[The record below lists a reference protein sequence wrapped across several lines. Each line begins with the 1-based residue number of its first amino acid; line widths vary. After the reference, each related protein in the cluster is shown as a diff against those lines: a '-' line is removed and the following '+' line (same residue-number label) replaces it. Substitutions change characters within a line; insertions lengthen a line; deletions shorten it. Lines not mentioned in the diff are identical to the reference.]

1 MPAKDPRPASHFR
14 LTCGAEEMG
23 LFREATA
30 PTSETKVVEH
40 VSVDAN
46 GNPLVQKTPGP
57 TSWTNLTL
65 KRGVDEQN
73 KLWEWRKDVLEQG
86 PVKSRRTITLALL
99 DYTGSTIAAYEF
111 TNAWPVK
118 YTGVAFN
125 AGSGDAAL
133 EEVELAVEGMKR
145 VS

>member
-1 MPAKDPRPASHFR
+1 MALKDPRPASHFR
-14 LTCGAEEMG
+14 LTCGAEDMG

-57 TSWTNLTL
+57 TSWSNLTL
-65 KRGVDEQN
+65 KRGIDEGR
-73 KLWEWRKDVLEQG
+73 KLFDWREEAMQKG
-86 PVKSRRTITLALL
+86 PATARRTVTLTLL
-99 DYTGSTIAAYEF
+99 DYTGATIAAYEF

-125 AGSGDAAL
+125 AASGDAAA
-133 EEVELAVEGMKR
+133 EEVELAVEGMRR